1 MACSLTHTLPA
12 RELCQKLSRK
22 PQNESMI
29 CCVNYVHLDMFFL
42 TSILPFGKY
51 SLATLLSHRSALG
64 CKNHLLVPVNT
75 VGTIPCQ
82 VQEGWK

>member
-1 MACSLTHTLPA
+1 MACSLTHILPA

-29 CCVNYVHLDMFFL
+29 CCGNYVCLDIVFL

-51 SLATLLSHRSALG
+51 SLATLLSHCSALG
-64 CKNHLLVPVNT
+64 CKNDLLILVNT
-75 VGTIPCQ
+75 VSAAPCQ
-82 VQEGWK
+82 LQEGWK